1 VAGGTARIIPAM
13 NHRPRRPRS
22 FLLRLLAALLLACSV
37 AAHADEAPT
46 VTPYR
51 PSVSAPAQLSAPGW
65 LEVELGLQ
73 RSRADDPQRRDTLP
87 YALKLAFTP
96 DWGIRLQGD
105 AVVREQ
111 AADGRSLR
119 GAGDTSV
126 VLKRRFAV
134 DDASAFGLE
143 AGVKFATART
153 GLGSGHT
160 DAGLTGI
167 YSSDFAP
174 KWHVDVNLS
183 ATHLGGVDAGE
194 SAWQRAWAAA
204 VSRNLTD
211 QWSVVGELS
220 GTQRGGA
227 GRTSQALMAASYS
240 VSPGLTVDAGVSKGL
255 SAASGGWSVFTGLT
269 FLAARLF

>member
-1 VAGGTARIIPAM
+1 MTHPLS
-13 NHRPRRPRS
+13 RS
-22 FLLRLLAALLLACSV
+22 KSLRLPGLAPALLACAF
-37 AAHADEAPT
+37 AAHADDAPT

-65 LEVELGLQ
+65 LEVEMGLQ

-96 DWGIRLQGD
+96 DWGIRVQGD
-105 AVVREQ
+105 AIVRER
-111 AADGRSLR
+111 AADGSSLR

-143 AGVKFATART
+143 AGVKFPTART
-153 GLGSGHT
+153 GMGSGHT

-183 ATHLGGVDAGE
+183 ATI
-194 SAWQRAWAAA
+194 
-204 VSRNLTD
+204 
-211 QWSVVGELS
+211 
-220 GTQRGGA
+220 
-227 GRTSQALMAASYS
+227 
-240 VSPGLTVDAGVSKGL
+240 
-255 SAASGGWSVFTGLT
+255 
-269 FLAARLF
+269 